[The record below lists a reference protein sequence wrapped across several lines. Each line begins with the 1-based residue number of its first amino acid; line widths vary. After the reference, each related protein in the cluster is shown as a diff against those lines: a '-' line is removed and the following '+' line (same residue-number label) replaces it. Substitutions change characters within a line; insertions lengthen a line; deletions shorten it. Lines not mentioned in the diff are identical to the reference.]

1 MKEAF
6 LICFGLGGHFV
17 ETVETWKDGTRVKG
31 HTSGYDSPES
41 FERTLAGGEKAG
53 YPPLGGVPVLD
64 KRAVLR
70 ADPMLSFR
78 GPLVDVDLKDDAID
92 RVDTA
97 AARNML
103 LGLSGGFDTLA
114 AAAIAHAGKPEPGPL
129 DSVSVQAL
137 ITWWVDRGARLGRMD
152 ETGTRI
158 VWTDQA
164 RVSL

>member
-17 ETVETWKDGTRVKG
+17 ETAETWKDGTRVKG

-41 FERTLAGGEKAG
+41 FERALAGGEKAG
-53 YPPLGGVPVLD
+53 YPPLASVPVLD

-70 ADPMLSFR
+70 ADPMLSVR
-78 GPLVDVDLKDDAID
+78 GPLVDVDLKDDTIE

-97 AARNML
+97 AAQRML
-103 LGLSGGFDTLA
+103 PGLSGGFEMLA
-114 AAAIAHAGKPEPGPL
+114 AAAIAHEGKPEPGPL
-129 DSVSVQAL
+129 DSISIPAYVR
-137 ITWWVDRGARLGRMD
+137 WWTARGARLGRMD